1 MKKLSLV
8 LLFFCISFNGN
19 SIEVSKG
26 EDFAEYNLIVPTY
39 KINEDGFIAYV
50 ERNGLS
56 LSFVSDRKQAYYQA
70 SGNSDLENLINEDLS
85 PNEISH
91 TKKIIEIYN
100 GITTQVSNEESDV
113 LNRLTDI
120 KPLISFT
127 DREQF
132 IIENLIRKALVT
144 KVRNNGMV
152 MVIANETEQSKTS

>member
-1 MKKLSLV
+1 M
-8 LLFFCISFNGN
+8 
-19 SIEVSKG
+19 
-26 EDFAEYNLIVPTY
+26 
-39 KINEDGFIAYV
+39 
-50 ERNGLS
+50 
-56 LSFVSDRKQAYYQA
+56 
-70 SGNSDLENLINEDLS
+70 
-85 PNEISH
+85 
-91 TKKIIEIYN
+91 KIIEIYN

-152 MVIANETEQSKTS
+152 MVIANETEQPKNFVTI